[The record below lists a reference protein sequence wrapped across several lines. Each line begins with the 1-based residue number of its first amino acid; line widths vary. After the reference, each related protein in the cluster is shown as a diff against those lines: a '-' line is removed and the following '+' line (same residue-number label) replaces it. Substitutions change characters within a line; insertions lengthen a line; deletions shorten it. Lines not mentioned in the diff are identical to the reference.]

1 MMAISEEEKEL
12 LRQAAVRLLNNAW
25 LMQAGR
31 FPADLGVVMD
41 MATKELERW
50 LQDSEILTGPHR
62 EILLAFEKQFQ
73 HQIIMHFSESK
84 DKTAFEYNGGNL
96 LPADVDF
103 EIDEVFD
110 KIGDGLF
117 GDLFAIEQAIPF
129 ASAGIV
135 PGGTE
140 EKITFDLERFGKQ
153 LTCIVTMYA
162 NCYRFLL
169 TAGITGPLK
178 WTTKRPGCK
187 DRAFRCRRIWWIPLD
202 GSSNTIMI
210 KKWPGCCIFCSRTAI
225 GYLILTSPSTPSR
238 LRSA

>member
-1 MMAISEEEKEL
+1 MMAISDEAKEQ

-25 LMQAGR
+25 LMQTGR
-31 FPADLGVVMD
+31 FPADLDVVLNT
-41 MATKELERW
+41 ATKELERW
-50 LQDSEILTGPHR
+50 LQDSEVITEAHT

-73 HQIIMHFSESK
+73 HQIIMHFSVSQ

-96 LPADVDF
+96 LSADVDF

-162 NCYRFLL
+162 NCYRVSVN
-169 TAGITGPLK
+169 G
-178 WTTKRPGCK
+178 R
-187 DRAFRCRRIWWIPLD
+187 DY
-202 GSSNTIMI
+202 GSIEMDDEEAWVQRSGVSMPQDLVETI
-210 KKWPGCCIFCSRTAI
+210 GR
-225 GYLILTSPSTPSR
+225 LIEHHDD
-238 LRSA
+238 